1 MILLVMADLEMLVLD
16 KTKFDTYDDAFFDR
30 FLTVVSSYDVW
41 VRESDAKW
49 LFSNELLDLLTASF
63 PWKSKSPKLNN
74 LRRRFFQWIQHAQA
88 DKIIQ
93 FVSFEDPK
101 PIKLIPNIHADY
113 ASRDYPELDNEW
125 RNVLAR
131 NIDIERSQTLIFSF
145 GEKPDR
151 IVLLDMNNDE
161 SQRFPIIKDHQGW
174 ESALSDAYDWDIPE
188 DIYQQNV
195 AVSDVKRNIGCIGGT
210 FVRTRGDHFI
220 YEFEGARSWPL
231 TLRDPVPISHLKQ
244 LVSITGY
251 PMNVIQISE
260 SEYPP
265 RKIQGK

>member
-16 KTKFDTYDDAFFDR
+16 KTKPEDYENEFIERVLTLTETYE
-30 FLTVVSSYDVW
+30 TWVVDQD
-41 VRESDAKW
+41 DAKW
-49 LFSNELLDLLTASF
+49 LFSDDLYDLLWSAY
-63 PWKSKSPKLNN
+63 PWNAPIHEQTDLYTIFSTWIERAAKKIVVSQN
-74 LRRRFFQWIQHAQA
+74 LATLELR
-88 DKIIQ
+88 
-93 FVSFEDPK
+93 
-101 PIKLIPNIHADY
+101 PNIHADY
-113 ASRDYPELDNEW
+113 ATRDYPELDNEW

-161 SQRFPIIKDHQGW
+161 YQRFPIIKDHQGW

-251 PMNVIQISE
+251 PMNV
-260 SEYPP
+260 
-265 RKIQGK
+265 